1 MKLDKASIDYQM
13 NLAELH
19 EMEVC
24 VPMTLTERLAIRKWV
39 HDGNNVESNPWDYRD
54 GDEAQLNFL
63 QAFRLEFGYSSGP
76 WDYWKGPDSQP
87 LWNDKLKCFLSRDDY
102 C

>member
-1 MKLDKASIDYQM
+1 MKVNKDTIDYQV
-13 NLAELH
+13 NLVELH
-19 EMEVC
+19 EMEES
-24 VPMTLTERLAIRKWV
+24 VPMTLSERHAIRKWV
-39 HDGNNVESNPWDYRD
+39 HRGNDIESNPWDYRD

-63 QAFRLEFGYSSGP
+63 EAFRLKYGYSSGP

-87 LWNDKLKCFLSRDDY
+87 LWNETQKRFLSPNDY